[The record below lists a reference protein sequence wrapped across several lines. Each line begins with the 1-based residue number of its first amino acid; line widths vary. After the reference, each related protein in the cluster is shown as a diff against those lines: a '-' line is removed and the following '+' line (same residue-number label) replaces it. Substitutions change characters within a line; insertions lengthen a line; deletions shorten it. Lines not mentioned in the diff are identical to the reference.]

1 MSPVLKPKE
10 FFKKFTV
17 FDLIIMAIVAALGIA
32 MKPVIVP
39 LVHIVTGPL
48 FIPGGAI
55 AGGFYM
61 MWIVI
66 GAGLV
71 GKRGAATIIALVQAI
86 LVLAVGV
93 VGTHGIVSLA
103 TYLAPGIAVELLY
116 IITRQKGDNIFSCF
130 FAGMVA
136 NLAGTV
142 LSNFVFFKL
151 PLIPL
156 LLTLAGGALSGGLGG
171 LIAYAVIRAVKKI
184 NIKGINNSS
193 GKTAGKKTGTRM

>member
-1 MSPVLKPKE
+1 MKFALNPKG
-10 FFKKFTV
+10 FFKKFSV

-39 LVHIVTGPL
+39 LVHIITGPL

-71 GKRGAATIIALVQAI
+71 GKRGAAVIIAIVQAI
-86 LVLAVGV
+86 IVLTVGI
-93 VGTHGIVSLA
+93 VGTHGIVSLI
-103 TYLAPGIAVELLY
+103 TYVAPGIAVELLFL
-116 IITRQKGDNIFSCF
+116 ITRQKGDNIFSCF
-130 FAGMVA
+130 FAGMAA

-142 LSNFVFFKL
+142 LTNFVFFKL
-151 PLIPL
+151 PLVPL
-156 LLTLAGGALSGGLGG
+156 VLTLAGGALSGGLGG
-171 LIAYAVIRAVKKI
+171 LIAYAVIKSVRK
-184 NIKGINNSS
+184 IKGIKSQES
-193 GKTAGKKTGTRM
+193 QK

>member
-1 MSPVLKPKE
+1 MKYSWNPKG
-10 FFKKFTV
+10 FFKKFSV

-39 LVHIVTGPL
+39 LIHIITGPL

-71 GKRGAATIIALVQAI
+71 GKRGAAVIIAIVQAI
-86 LVLAVGV
+86 IVLTVGI
-93 VGTHGIVSLA
+93 VGTHGIVSLI
-103 TYLAPGIAVELLY
+103 TYVAPGIAVELLFL
-116 IITRQKGDNIFSCF
+116 ITRQNGDNIFSCF
-130 FAGMVA
+130 FAGMAA

-142 LSNFVFFKL
+142 LTNFVFFKL
-151 PLIPL
+151 PLVPL
-156 LLTLAGGALSGGLGG
+156 VLTLAGGALSGGLGG
-171 LIAYAVIRAVKKI
+171 LIAYAVIKSVRK
-184 NIKGINNSS
+184 IKGIKGQENKNN
-193 GKTAGKKTGTRM
+193 K

>member
-1 MSPVLKPKE
+1 MKFALNPKG
-10 FFKKFTV
+10 FFKKFSV

-39 LVHIVTGPL
+39 LIHIITGPL

-71 GKRGAATIIALVQAI
+71 GKRGAAVIIAIVQAI
-86 LVLAVGV
+86 IVLTVGI
-93 VGTHGIVSLA
+93 VGTHGIVSLI
-103 TYLAPGIAVELLY
+103 TYVAPGIAVELLFL
-116 IITRQKGDNIFSCF
+116 ITRQKGDNIFSCF
-130 FAGMVA
+130 FAGMAA

-142 LSNFVFFKL
+142 LTNFVFFKL
-151 PLIPL
+151 PLVPL
-156 LLTLAGGALSGGLGG
+156 VLTLAGGALSGGLGG
-171 LIAYAVIRAVKKI
+171 LIAYAVIKSVRK
-184 NIKGINNSS
+184 IKGIKSQES
-193 GKTAGKKTGTRM
+193 QK

>member
-1 MSPVLKPKE
+1 MKFALNPKG
-10 FFKKFTV
+10 FFKKFSV

-39 LVHIVTGPL
+39 LIHIITGPL

-71 GKRGAATIIALVQAI
+71 GKRGAAVIIAIVQAI
-86 LVLAVGV
+86 MVLTVGI
-93 VGTHGIVSLA
+93 VGTHGIVSLI
-103 TYLAPGIAVELLY
+103 TYLAPGIAVELLFL
-116 IITRQKGDNIFSCF
+116 ITRQKGDNIFSCF
-130 FAGMVA
+130 FAGMAA

-142 LSNFVFFKL
+142 LTNFVFFKL
-151 PLIPL
+151 PLVPL
-156 LLTLAGGALSGGLGG
+156 VLTLAGGALSGGLGG
-171 LIAYAVIRAVKKI
+171 LIAYAVIRSVRK
-184 NIKGINNSS
+184 IKGIKIQDSRND
-193 GKTAGKKTGTRM
+193 K

>member
-1 MSPVLKPKE
+1 MKFALNPKR
-10 FFKKFTV
+10 FFKKFSV

-39 LVHIVTGPL
+39 LVHIITGPL

-71 GKRGAATIIALVQAI
+71 GKRGAAVIIAIVQAI
-86 LVLAVGV
+86 IVLAVGV
-93 VGTHGIVSLA
+93 VGTHGIVSLI
-103 TYLAPGIAVELLY
+103 TYVAPGIAVELLFL
-116 IITRQKGDNIFSCF
+116 ITRQKGDNIFSCF
-130 FAGMVA
+130 FAGMAA

-151 PLIPL
+151 PLVPL
-156 LLTLAGGALSGGLGG
+156 ILTLAGGALSGGLGG
-171 LIAYAVIRAVKKI
+171 LIAYAVIKSVRK
-184 NIKGINNSS
+184 IKGI
-193 GKTAGKKTGTRM
+193 KTTGESK

>member
-1 MSPVLKPKE
+1 MKFALNPKG
-10 FFKKFTV
+10 FFKKFSV

-39 LVHIVTGPL
+39 LIHIITGPL

-71 GKRGAATIIALVQAI
+71 GKRGAAFIISIVQAI
-86 LVLAVGV
+86 IVLTVGI
-93 VGTHGIVSLA
+93 VGTHGIVSLI
-103 TYLAPGIAVELLY
+103 TYVAPGIAVELLFL
-116 IITRQKGDNIFSCF
+116 ITRQKGDNIFSCF
-130 FAGMVA
+130 FAGMAA

-142 LSNFVFFKL
+142 LTNFVFFKL
-151 PLIPL
+151 PLVPL
-156 LLTLAGGALSGGLGG
+156 VLTLAGGALSGGLGG
-171 LIAYAVIRAVKKI
+171 LIAYAVIKSVRK
-184 NIKGINNSS
+184 IKGIKRQESQNN
-193 GKTAGKKTGTRM
+193 K